1 MCIRDRVEFLG
12 SAVQQLDLIHQLL
25 VQIRG
30 EQLVQCGI
38 AQLGLGLICLLYTS
52 SKHIFT
58 QGAVSGN
65 CCFKMIQLLTAAAL
79 PVKVRS
85 RKVRRLSGIAFYK
98 NFTAMIAR
106 AKRRQF

>member
-1 MCIRDRVEFLG
+1 MAPLRSAIISGMNFIFLSLSRPAGRD
-12 SAVQQLDLIHQLL
+12 
-25 VQIRG
+25 
-30 EQLVQCGI
+30 
-38 AQLGLGLICLLYTS
+38 
-52 SKHIFT
+52 KHIFT